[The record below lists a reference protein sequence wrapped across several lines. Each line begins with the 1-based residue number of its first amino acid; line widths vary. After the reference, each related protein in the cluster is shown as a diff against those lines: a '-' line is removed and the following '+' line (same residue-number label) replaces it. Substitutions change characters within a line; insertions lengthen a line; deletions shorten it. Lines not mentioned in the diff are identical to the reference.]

1 MCNAKL
7 FFPHNFDL
15 EGLNCFFKLYSK
27 CTGCK
32 TTYTYKKTYNKV
44 QLLNTNHY
52 LSFCNIIYF
61 VHFGRYMVLLTR
73 NIFQL
78 LLTQWIPTVKGYCS
92 FFYHILEMTLTD
104 VLQLYKTDTC
114 SQKTVML
121 SIWTP
126 ITYLDK

>member
-1 MCNAKL
+1 
-7 FFPHNFDL
+7 
-15 EGLNCFFKLYSK
+15 
-27 CTGCK
+27 
-32 TTYTYKKTYNKV
+32 
-44 QLLNTNHY
+44 
-52 LSFCNIIYF
+52 
-61 VHFGRYMVLLTR
+61 MVLLTR

-78 LLTQWIPTVKGYCS
+78 LLTQWISTVEGYCS
-92 FFYHILEMTLTD
+92 FFYNILEMTLID